1 MGLQGDDGELL
12 AGDPIPDPVT
22 TGTTTAY
29 EDTSHSAIV
38 DGDEFLW
45 NDYIFE
51 QEVITIVEESEE
63 TGPTGPTT
71 EQDNNVSEIE
81 SEPINEGEAE
91 TTPVISE

>member
-22 TGTTTAY
+22 AGTTNTY

-51 QEVITIVEESEE
+51 QEVITIVEESE
-63 TGPTGPTT
+63 GQTGPTT
-71 EQDNNVSEIE
+71 ELDNNVTEID
-81 SEPINEGEAE
+81 SEPINEAE
-91 TTPVISE
+91 TTPVITEEPI